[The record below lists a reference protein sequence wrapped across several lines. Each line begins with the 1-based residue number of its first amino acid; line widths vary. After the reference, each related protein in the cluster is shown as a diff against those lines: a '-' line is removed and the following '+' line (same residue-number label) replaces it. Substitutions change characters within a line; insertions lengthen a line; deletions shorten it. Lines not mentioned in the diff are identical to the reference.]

1 MAHYVLTPHGFLRGG
16 VVTFDAQ
23 GTVLDVSSPPGID
36 SIPQVE
42 FYSGILLPGMV
53 NAHAHLELSYL
64 KGAIGEGVG
73 FAGFAAGLRESRGRF
88 SQNDIDRA
96 IEYNDARM
104 WADGVQAVGDICNG
118 PSTFAAKKRS
128 RITYH
133 SFVEMF
139 GLNSGPA
146 EAARAVSLRD
156 EAVAAGLR
164 ATVTPHAMYSLNE
177 EGFGLAVGRD
187 GNSPLSIHFMESSG
201 EAELFENKGELRKW
215 YDEAGFRTDFTT
227 SYASPAERVAALVP
241 AGRKVM
247 LVHNTMVGQKEIDML
262 TDHFGKNVTFVLC
275 PRSNRFITG
284 LTPPLSL
291 FRKNNVRI
299 AIGTDSLASNHSLSL
314 VEELKALGEVPLEE
328 ALDWVTI
335 KGAEA
340 LGLDAVIGS
349 FERGKRPGAV
359 LLTGVDWS
367 DMSLS
372 SEAETIRLV

>member
-1 MAHYVLTPHGFLRGG
+1 MLTPHGFLKGG
-16 VVTFDAQ
+16 MVTFDAQ

-36 SIPQVE
+36 SMPQVE

-53 NAHAHLELSYL
+53 NAHTHLELSYL
-64 KGAIGEGVG
+64 KGSIGQGRG
-73 FAGFAAGLRESRGRF
+73 FAGFAAGLRDNRGRF
-88 SQNDIDRA
+88 SRKDIDSA

-104 WADGVQAVGDICNG
+104 WADGVQAAGDICNG
-118 PSTFAAKKRS
+118 RNTFAAKKES

-133 SFVEMF
+133 SFIEMF
-139 GLNSGPA
+139 GLDAGPA
-146 EAARAVSLRD
+146 EAAHVASLRD

-177 EGFGLAVGRD
+177 EGFGLAVGWGD
-187 GNSPLSIHFMESSG
+187 NSPLSIHFMESPG
-201 EAELFENKGELRKW
+201 EAELFENKGEMRKW
-215 YDEAGFRTDFTT
+215 YDEAGFGTDFTA
-227 SYASPAERVAALVP
+227 SYASPAERVVSLVP
-241 AGRKVM
+241 AERKVL
-247 LVHNTMVGQKEIDML
+247 LVHNTMVGRQEIDIL
-262 TDHFGKNVTFVLC
+262 TDHFGNNATFVLC

-284 LTPPLSL
+284 LTPPVALL
-291 FRKNNVRI
+291 RKNNVRI

-328 ALDWVTI
+328 ALGWVTI

-340 LGLDAVIGS
+340 LGLDDVIGS
-349 FERGKRPGAV
+349 FVKGKRPGAV

-372 SEAETIRLV
+372 PEAETIRLV